1 MSASDQIDFGH
12 SPFDFIPH
20 ENYYIIRFA
29 GDLDLDLA
37 REFEKRLKKK
47 LPEIKTA
54 ILIDFHHCRGMHPQW
69 FRIFMSLV
77 LHARTIHKKF
87 RCFGMPD
94 KLRFYLAENGM
105 DSTLPNFPSLKAAID
120 DL

>member
-1 MSASDQIDFGH
+1 MNVSSPVDFGH
-12 SPFDFIPH
+12 SPFEFTPH
-20 ENYYIIRFA
+20 SDYYLIRFA

-37 REFEKRLKKK
+37 REFEKRLQKK

-54 ILIDFHHCRGMHPQW
+54 ILIDFSLCKGMHPQW
-69 FRIFMSLV
+69 FRVLMNLV
-77 LHARTIHKKF
+77 SHARSIHKKL

-105 DSTLPNFPSLKAAID
+105 DSTLQNFSTLETAKA